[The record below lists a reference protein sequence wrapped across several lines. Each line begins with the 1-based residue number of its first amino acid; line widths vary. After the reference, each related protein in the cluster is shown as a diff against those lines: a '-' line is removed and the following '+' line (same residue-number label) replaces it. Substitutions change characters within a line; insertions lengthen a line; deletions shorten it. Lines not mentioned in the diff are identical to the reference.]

1 MEHFLSLS
9 DFSAQALQEI
19 LIQAE
24 QLKRMQ
30 RRGVEH
36 RFLAG
41 QCLATVFEQPSTRTR
56 VSFEV
61 AMFQLGG
68 TTINLSPV
76 EIGIGKREQVSDVA
90 RVMSRYVNAMMMRV
104 KRHETLEKF
113 AEFSAVPV
121 INGLSDLYHPCQAV
135 SDMLTIR
142 EKKGRIGGLRLV
154 FIGDGNN
161 VCVSLMHAATKL
173 GIDMVVCCPE
183 GYEPKEGKAGID
195 YLLVREPEYAAEGA
209 DVIYTDV
216 WTSMS
221 DDDPENKR
229 LNDFRGYTVTKSLLK
244 FARPDV
250 MFMHCLPAH
259 RGEEV
264 DDEVVEG
271 PHSVVFDQAENRLH
285 AQKSILVYLL
295 KQSY

>member
-1 MEHFLSLS
+1 MEHFLSIA
-9 DFSAQALQEI
+9 DFSAEALQEM

-24 QLKRMQ
+24 QLKRLQ

-68 TTINLSPV
+68 TTINLSPI
-76 EIGIGKREQVSDVA
+76 EIGIGKREPVSDIA
-90 RVMSRYVNAMMMRV
+90 RVMSRYVNAVMMRV
-104 KRHETLEKF
+104 INHETLERFK
-113 AEFSAVPV
+113 EFSAVPI
-121 INGLSDLYHPCQAV
+121 INGLSDRYHPCQIV

-142 EKKGRIGGLRLV
+142 EKKGRVGGLRLAWV
-154 FIGDGNN
+154 GDGNN
-161 VCVSLMHAATKL
+161 VCVSLIHAATRL
-173 GIDMVVCCPE
+173 GIDMVVCCPK
-183 GYEPKEGKAGID
+183 GFEPKEGKPGID
-195 YLLVREPEYAAEGA
+195 YLLIHEPEYAVEGA
-209 DVIYTDV
+209 DIIYTDV

-221 DDDPENKR
+221 DGEQGEDRKNA
-229 LNDFRGYTVTKSLLK
+229 FRGYTVTSALLK
-244 FARPDV
+244 FAKPDV
-250 MFMHCLPAH
+250 IFMHCLPAH

-264 DDEVVEG
+264 DHDVVEG

-285 AQKSILVYLL
+285 GQKSILVYLL
-295 KQSY
+295 KQSI

>member
-1 MEHFLSLS
+1 MEHFLSLAS
-9 DFSAQALQEI
+9 LSAQALQEI

-61 AMFQLGG
+61 GMFQLGG
-68 TTINLSPV
+68 TTINLSPL
-76 EIGIGKREQVSDVA
+76 EIGIGKREPASDVA
-90 RVMSRYVNAMMMRV
+90 RVLSRYVNALLMRV
-104 KRHETLEKF
+104 EKHETLERFSEF
-113 AEFSAVPV
+113 ASIPV
-121 INGLSDLYHPCQAV
+121 INGLSDRYHPCQAV

-142 EKKGRIGGLRLV
+142 ERKGRIGGLRLV
-154 FIGDGNN
+154 FVGDGNN

-173 GIDMVVCCPE
+173 GIDMVVCCPK
-183 GYEPKEGKAGID
+183 GYEPKEGKPGID
-195 YLLVREPEYAAEGA
+195 YLLVHEPEYAVEGA
-209 DVIYTDV
+209 DIVYTDV

-221 DDDPENKR
+221 DKDPERKR
-229 LNDFRGYTVTKSLLK
+229 ERDFEGYRVTKKLLT
-244 FARPDV
+244 FAKPDV
-250 MFMHCLPAH
+250 TFMHCLPAH

-264 DDEVVEG
+264 DDDVVEG
-271 PHSVVFDQAENRLH
+271 PHSVIFDQAENRLH

-295 KQSY
+295 KQSI

>member
-1 MEHFLSLS
+1 MEHFLTLT
-9 DFSAQALQEI
+9 DFTAEALQEI

-24 QLKRMQ
+24 QLKRLH

-41 QCLATVFEQPSTRTR
+41 QCLATVFEHPSTRTR

-68 TTINLSPV
+68 TTINLSPI
-76 EIGIGKREQVSDVA
+76 EIGIGKREPVSDLA
-90 RVMSRYVNAMMMRV
+90 RVMSRYVNALMMRV
-104 KRHETLEKF
+104 SKHETLERF
-113 AEFSAVPV
+113 AEFSTVPV
-121 INGLSDLYHPCQAV
+121 INGLSDRYHPCQAI

-142 EKKGRIGGLRLV
+142 EKKGRIGGIRLV
-154 FIGDGNN
+154 FVGDGNN
-161 VCVSLMHAATKL
+161 VCVSLMHAATRL
-173 GIDMVVCCPE
+173 GVDMVVCCPK
-183 GYEPKEGKAGID
+183 GYEPKEGTAGTD
-195 YLLVREPEYAAEGA
+195 YLLVRDPEHAVEGA

-221 DDDPENKR
+221 DSDPEDKR
-229 LNDFRGYTVTKSLLK
+229 QKDFRGYMVTKELLR
-244 FARPDV
+244 FAKPDV
-250 MFMHCLPAH
+250 IFMHCLPAH

-264 DDEVVEG
+264 EEAVVEG

-285 AQKSILVYLL
+285 VQKSVLVYLL
-295 KQSY
+295 KQAY